1 MARFEPGTK
10 YERRVYG
17 HLGDFCGTIEFNDL
31 DDVMRYS
38 FYPIQDE
45 GTNFGA
51 DTLRQI
57 ADALDT
63 LNGNGKNGG

>member
-1 MARFEPGTK
+1 MARFEPAILGTK

-38 FYPIQDE
+38 FLSDSGRRNE
-45 GTNFGA
+45 FW
-51 DTLRQI
+51 R
-57 ADALDT
+57 
-63 LNGNGKNGG
+63 